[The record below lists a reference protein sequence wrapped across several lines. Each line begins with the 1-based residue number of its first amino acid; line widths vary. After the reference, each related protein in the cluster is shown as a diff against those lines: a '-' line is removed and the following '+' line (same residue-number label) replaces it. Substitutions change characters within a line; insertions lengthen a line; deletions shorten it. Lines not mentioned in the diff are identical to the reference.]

1 MKVLIVE
8 DEKNLNKIIAKRLK
22 IEGYS
27 TDSAFDGLEA
37 LECLSIAEYDAILL
51 DIMIPELD
59 GLALLQRLRA
69 SGNKTPVLFLTAK
82 DTIAD
87 KVAGLDSGADDYLVK
102 PFEFEELLAR
112 LRVMLRRNHSSAS
125 NTLTLGDLSLNLKT
139 HAVTRGDSTIILTAK
154 EYEILE
160 YMLQNAGCVLSRQQ
174 IQEHVWDFSYE
185 GSSNMIDVYINTL
198 RKKIDREHAQ
208 KLLHT
213 IRGAGYVLKLETEA

>member
-37 LECLSIAEYDAILL
+37 LECLSITEYDAILL
-51 DIMIPELD
+51 DIMLPKLD
-59 GLALLQRLRA
+59 GFALLQRLRA

-102 PFEFEELLAR
+102 PFEFDELLAR

-139 HAVTRGDSTIILTAK
+139 HAVSRGAVKIILTAK

-160 YMLQNAGCVLSRQQ
+160 YMLQNAGYVLSRQQ

-185 GSSNMIDVYINTL
+185 GSSNMSDVYINTL
-198 RKKIDREHAQ
+198 RKKIDREYTQ

>member
-51 DIMIPELD
+51 DIMIPEFD

>member
-37 LECLSIAEYDAILL
+37 LECLSITEYDAILL
-51 DIMIPELD
+51 DIMLPKLD
-59 GLALLQRLRA
+59 GFALLQRLRA

-102 PFEFEELLAR
+102 PFEFDELLAR

-139 HAVTRGDSTIILTAK
+139 HAVSRGAVKIILTAK

-160 YMLQNAGCVLSRQQ
+160 YMLQNAGYVLSRQQ

>member
-51 DIMIPELD
+51 DIMIPEFD

-185 GSSNMIDVYINTL
+185 GFSNMIDVYINTL

>member
-1 MKVLIVE
+1 MKLLIVE
-8 DEKNLNKIIAKRLK
+8 DEMNLNKIIAKRLK

-27 TDSAFDGLEA
+27 TDSAFDGLTA
-37 LECLSIAEYDAILL
+37 LECLSVAEYDAILL
-51 DIMIPELD
+51 DIMLPGMD
-59 GLALLQRLRA
+59 GITLLQRLRA
-69 SGNKTPVLFLTAK
+69 AGNKTPVLFLTAR

-102 PFEFEELLAR
+102 PFEFDELLAR

-125 NTLTLGDLSLNLKT
+125 NCLTLDDLQLDLKT
-139 HAVTRGDSTIILTAK
+139 HEVQRAGQRISLTAK

-160 YMLQNAGCVLSRQQ
+160 YMLQNSGCVLSRQQ

-198 RKKIDREHAQ
+198 RKKIDREYVK

-213 IRGAGYVLKLETEA
+213 VRGAGYVLKLEAEA

>member
-37 LECLSIAEYDAILL
+37 LECLSITEYDAILL
-51 DIMIPELD
+51 DIMLPKLD
-59 GLALLQRLRA
+59 GFALLQRLRA

-102 PFEFEELLAR
+102 PFEFDELLAR

-139 HAVTRGDSTIILTAK
+139 HAVSRGAVKIILTAK

-160 YMLQNAGCVLSRQQ
+160 YMLQNAGYVLSRQQ

-198 RKKIDREHAQ
+198 RKKIDREYTQ

>member
-1 MKVLIVE
+1 MKLLIVE

-27 TDSAFDGLEA
+27 TDSAFDGIEA
-37 LECLSIAEYDAILL
+37 LECLSITEYDAILL
-51 DIMIPELD
+51 DIMLPRLD
-59 GLALLQRLRA
+59 GLSVLQRLRSA
-69 SGNKTPVLFLTAK
+69 GNRTPVLFLTAK
-82 DTIAD
+82 DTIVD
-87 KVAGLDSGADDYLVK
+87 KVTGLDSGADDYLVK
-102 PFEFEELLAR
+102 PFEFDELLAR
-112 LRVMLRRNHSSAS
+112 LRVMLRRDHSSAS
-125 NTLTLGDLSLNLKT
+125 NILALGDLRLDLKT
-139 HAVTRGDSTIILTAK
+139 HEVTRSACTISLTAK

-198 RKKIDREHAQ
+198 RKKIDKEYDN

-213 IRGAGYVLKLETEA
+213 IRGAGYVLKIEAEA

>member
-1 MKVLIVE
+1 MKLLIVE

-27 TDSAFDGLEA
+27 TDSAFDGIEA
-37 LECLSIAEYDAILL
+37 LECLSITEYDAILL
-51 DIMIPELD
+51 DIMLPHLD
-59 GLALLQRLRA
+59 GLSVLQRLRSA
-69 SGNKTPVLFLTAK
+69 GNRTPVLFLTAK
-82 DTIAD
+82 DTIVD
-87 KVAGLDSGADDYLVK
+87 KVTGLDSGADDYLVK
-102 PFEFEELLAR
+102 PFEFDELLAR
-112 LRVMLRRNHSSAS
+112 LRVMLRRDHSSAS
-125 NTLTLGDLSLNLKT
+125 NILTLGDLHLDLKT
-139 HAVTRGDSTIILTAK
+139 HEVTRSACTISLTAK

-198 RKKIDREHAQ
+198 RKKIDKEYDN

-213 IRGAGYVLKLETEA
+213 IRGAGYVLKIETEA